1 MNTTTI
7 TVGSVTYAIKVRKI
21 LERAGI
27 RSDLIKINASA
38 SERGCAYGIKI
49 NSAYFYDAV
58 SIMKNNG
65 IQYSVLPNNDIS

>member
-7 TVGSVTYAIKVRKI
+7 TVGSVTYALKVRKM

-27 RSDLIKINASA
+27 RSDLIKINASR
-38 SERGCAYGIKI
+38 SKSGCTYGIKI

-65 IQYSVLPNNDIS
+65 IQYSVLPNNDLS